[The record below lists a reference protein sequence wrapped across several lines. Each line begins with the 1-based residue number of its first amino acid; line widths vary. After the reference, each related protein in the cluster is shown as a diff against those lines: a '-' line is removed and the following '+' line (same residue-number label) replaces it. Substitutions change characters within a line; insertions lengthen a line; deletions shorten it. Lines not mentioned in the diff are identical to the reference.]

1 MKLTEMPFF
10 QIASQRLQWLGAR
23 QQVISQNVA
32 NADTPGYRSQEV
44 ATFGETLGKAR
55 SGGMRTTN
63 ARHIAGSQGQVSGAR
78 VLEDKDAWE
87 KSLDGNNVSLEQQ
100 TIKAAEVSENYRL
113 ASQLYR
119 KGQELV
125 TLAVTGIR

>member
-1 MKLTEMPFF
+1 VKLTDLPFF
-10 QIASQRLQWLGAR
+10 QIASKRLQWLGSR

-44 ATFGETLGKAR
+44 ASFAESVGSAR
-55 SGGMRTTN
+55 HGVRTTN
-63 ARHIAGSQGQVSGAR
+63 ARHIAGSSGEVSGAR
-78 VLEDKDAWE
+78 VVEDAGAWE

-100 TIKAAEVSENYRL
+100 SIKAAEVAENYRL
-113 ASQLYR
+113 AAQLYR